1 MSLLSSPLTSSPSTI
16 KQLSHSFDLLL
27 SAVYISIPFT
37 TEIPLLS
44 LFKYKTSCSFQV
56 PKSAFLFPIDDAHK
70 KKTSS
75 HVSSSSLEAVNK
87 LISNSIKN
95 KNLTLDEMRVVPTG
109 PYPLHNK

>member
-1 MSLLSSPLTSSPSTI
+1 MRLLVVLVMASCLVIFASTG
-16 KQLSHSFDLLL
+16 SD
-27 SAVYISIPFT
+27 A
-37 TEIPLLS
+37 
-44 LFKYKTSCSFQV
+44 V
-56 PKSAFLFPIDDAHK
+56 PKSAFLFPIDDANK

-109 PYPLHNK
+109 PNPLHNK

>member
-1 MSLLSSPLTSSPSTI
+1 MASCLVIFASTG
-16 KQLSHSFDLLL
+16 SD
-27 SAVYISIPFT
+27 A
-37 TEIPLLS
+37 
-44 LFKYKTSCSFQV
+44 V
-56 PKSAFLFPIDDAHK
+56 PKSAFLFPIDDANK

-109 PYPLHNK
+109 PNPLHNK